1 MLIGILIFWPRLLM
15 RIHSALKSITALA
28 SVRKSVPKT
37 MSYDVVLT
45 TIMSMT
51 VVVFPK
57 TIGTLKILPIG
68 TALCPSATVI
78 VNLVGACMF
87 HPSRSSIGLL
97 HRQIPDPVSM
107 ITFAILYPIWHVA

>member
-15 RIHSALKSITALA
+15 RMHSALKSITAFA

-45 TIMSMT
+45 MIMSMT
-51 VVVFPK
+51 VIVFPK
-57 TIGTLKILPIG
+57 KIETLKILPIG
-68 TALCPSATVI
+68 TTLWPSATVI
-78 VNLVGACMF
+78 VNLVSTYMF

-97 HRQIPDPVSM
+97 HRQISDPVSM
-107 ITFAILYPIWHVA
+107 IAFAILYPI